1 MQSGKINKKRVK
13 INVLGVDYTI
23 LTENDER
30 YVLDIANKID
40 KQANI
45 MLNSNPNI
53 TNIMS
58 MILIAM
64 EYGDE
69 LNKEKQTSENLRIKI
84 NEYISETSKLKLEL
98 NKAQNRIEKL
108 NQSLKKTTEENR
120 IFENKILKKNNNKK
134 NNNTKKSISL
144 NTITSNNS
152 EVETEFNKDEYLQFF
167 NKDLD

>member
-120 IFENKILKKNNNKK
+120 IFENKILKKNNN
-134 NNNTKKSISL
+134 NTKKSITH

>member
-1 MQSGKINKKRVK
+1 MQSRKINKKRVK

-120 IFENKILKKNNNKK
+120 IFENKILKKNNKK